1 MPSNISPQVR
11 AMIEK
16 RTGAAAAASPTPIS
30 LKPERVQR
38 VVPPTANPFSTV
50 ESPVADSTDN
60 SIVEPV
66 ADDGS
71 DVPQGRA
78 VQADPENDNP
88 PVPPE
93 DGEYGYQ
100 TLVTITPARAQ
111 HLIDLNAANQRR
123 KKESKVTQMARD
135 MRKGLWKDQTGETI
149 KVSKSGFL
157 IDGQNRMHA
166 VVRSNTMIVVDVA
179 WNVPDDRMLVIDGN
193 SPRTTADDFKISGVA
208 DRFVGGSLVR
218 WVCAWEKGNPMN
230 HGGRLTPTRS
240 EIQQRY
246 AVEPHSFDQASMFG
260 RASHHQIASVNAT
273 AAAMAYWLFSK
284 MGDDGPEMTEKF
296 FDAFIGGLEL
306 TGNSPVVSLRNRFI
320 SARGKDLSR
329 SEQLAL
335 MIKAWNTFRTGR
347 STSAS
352 GRLNIAKGS
361 LLNENFPMPV

>member
-1 MPSNISPQVR
+1 MPSNISPHVR

-16 RTGAAAAASPTPIS
+16 RVGSAQAASPAPIS

-38 VVPPTANPFSTV
+38 VVPPIVSPFSTV
-50 ESPVADSTDN
+50 ESPA
-60 SIVEPV
+60 
-66 ADDGS
+66 ADDADDSGVES
-71 DVPQGRA
+71 VPVEEPDVPQGRA

-88 PVPPE
+88 PVSPE
-93 DGEYGYQ
+93 DGSYGYQ

-135 MRKGLWKDQTGETI
+135 MRKGLWKDRTGETI
-149 KVSKSGFL
+149 KVSASGFL

-166 VVRSNTMIVVDVA
+166 VVRSNTTIVVDVA

-193 SPRTTADDFKISGVA
+193 SPRTTADDFKIAGVA

-218 WVCAWEKGNPMN
+218 WVLAWEKGNPMN

-246 AVEPHSFDQASMFG
+246 SQEPHSFDQAAMFG
-260 RASHHQIASVNAT
+260 RASHHQIASVNMN

-284 MGDDGPEMTEKF
+284 MDNEGPEMTEKF

-306 TGNSPVVSLRNRFI
+306 SGNSPVTALRNRFI

-335 MIKAWNTFRTGR
+335 MIKAWNAFRTGR

-352 GRLNIAKGS
+352 GRINVSKGQ